1 MCPGALKLQ
10 VEEEEEEEE
19 GLLLYRGFT

>member
-1 MCPGALKLQ
+1 MSSSKDLD

-19 GLLLYRGFT
+19 GLKVGDL